1 MKYLYYPGCSLKE
14 SGKSYDESL
23 QSVFREI
30 DIHTEELP
38 DWNCCGATSYM
49 SIDEN
54 KAYALT
60 ARNLAIAEQQS
71 NGEPFVDVITPCNAC
86 YLGLSKVQHYLEEFE
101 DISDKVSSA
110 LRKAGLEYTGKV
122 RIRHPIDVLVND
134 VGLDALSA
142 HVKKSL
148 KGIKVACYYGCQMV
162 RPYATFDDQE
172 NPMTMDRLIQALG
185 AETLD
190 WPLKTRCCGGTFTG
204 TIQDIGLELN
214 YVLLKEAKQ
223 RGADVIATNCS
234 LCQFNLEC
242 YQNKIH
248 RKFKDH
254 EYLPVVYFTQ
264 LIGMALGLPKKDL
277 GLHRLFIPFKLK

>member
-1 MKYLYYPGCSLKE
+1 MAYDLEDRVVFITGAS
-14 SGKSYDESL
+14 SGIG
-23 QSVFREI
+23 RECAI
-30 DIHTEELP
+30 EYHRA
-38 DWNCCGATSYM
+38 GSRVVA
-49 SIDEN
+49 
-54 KAYALT
+54 A
-60 ARNLAIAEQQS
+60 ARSKDRLETLAAQVGGDRIA
-71 NGEPFVDVITPCNAC
+71 PVTVDVTD
-86 YLGLSKVQHYLEEFE
+86 EEQRE
-101 DISDKVSSA
+101 AA
-110 LRKAGLEYTGKV
+110 LRFARQRFG
-122 RIRHPIDVLVND
+122 PIDVLVND
-134 VGLDALSA
+134 VGLDTLSA

-214 YVLLKEAKQ
+214 HVLLKEAKK

-264 LIGMALGLPKKDL
+264 LIGMALGLPKKDI